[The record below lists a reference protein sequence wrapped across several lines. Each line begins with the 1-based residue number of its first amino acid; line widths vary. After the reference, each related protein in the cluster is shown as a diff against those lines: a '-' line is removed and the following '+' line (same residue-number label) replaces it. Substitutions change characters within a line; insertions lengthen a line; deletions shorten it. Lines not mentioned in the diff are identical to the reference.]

1 MDESTFDS
9 VLPEKQSTLGTDTIT
24 TQPAIPMS
32 NVEQTVIAVAIALV
46 LVFISSAAA
55 VMKK

>member
-1 MDESTFDS
+1 MDESTFDT
-9 VLPEKQSTLGTDTIT
+9 VLPEKQNDVIDP
-24 TQPAIPMS
+24 TQTPIPMS

-46 LVFISSAAA
+46 IVFISSVAV